1 MMHGRA
7 ERRAAETAPPQAQ
20 IPRKRRHEEPRPRGN
35 SLITKLG
42 LLVIALLALPFV
54 VYQEFEQAFQEKQR
68 LLIESVREQGRLMAA
83 NLRPLLQQ
91 ADSTPFVELPNRL
104 QDLATDEMGIRVLL
118 SPRDETGVESFYFVA
133 SAPAMA
139 PAALERERSLLV
151 DGGILGQLVE
161 SCSGELALAVRH
173 QSSDGQEEMLT
184 SITPV
189 TTEIGCWAI
198 IGTHVKD
205 GFLGTSLGQPYWHT
219 WEVRLAIITYAL
231 LTALVV
237 GMFFTIW
244 RNINSFGNQAR
255 MIRTG
260 RAAPGSFART
270 NRVPELEMVAEEFDR
285 MTHSLVDSA
294 DSMRRAAEDNA
305 HAFKTPIA
313 IMRQSLEPLR
323 RIVPSE
329 HTRGRRAIDLIEQ
342 AIDRL
347 DHLVSSARQLEETA
361 AELLDPP
368 RDPINFSRLVER
380 MMNSYE
386 DSFAAQGVR
395 LTGTLEPKVIVRGG
409 EDLLETVV
417 ENVLDN
423 ALGFCH
429 RGDEISVELTGLS
442 SEAILSVRDSGPGV
456 PPGQLDHIFERY
468 VSFRPT
474 SSDDVSTTLE
484 RSGHAGIGLWI
495 VRRNLEAI
503 GGRVSAHNNPEKGLT
518 ITMRLPKA

>member
-7 ERRAAETAPPQAQ
+7 ERRAAETAPRAQ
-20 IPRKRRHEEPRPRGN
+20 IQSKRRHEEPRPRGN
-35 SLITKLG
+35 SLITKFG
-42 LLVIALLALPFV
+42 LLVIAFVALPVV
-54 VYQEFEQAFQEKQR
+54 VYQEFEQAYQEKQR
-68 LLIESVREQGRLMAA
+68 LLLESVREQGRLMAS
-83 NLRPLLQQ
+83 NLRPLLLRD
-91 ADSTPFVELPNRL
+91 DSTPFVELPERL
-104 QDLATDEMGIRVLL
+104 PELATDEMGVRVLL
-118 SPRDETGVESFYFVA
+118 SPKDETGVESFYFVA
-133 SAPAMA
+133 SAPTMA
-139 PAALERERSLLV
+139 PAALERERALLV
-151 DGGILGQLVE
+151 DSGILDQLVE
-161 SCSGELALAVRH
+161 SCTGDLALAVRH
-173 QSSDGQEEMLT
+173 QSSDGQDEMLT

-189 TTEIGCWAI
+189 TTETGCWAI

-205 GFLGTSLGQPYWHT
+205 GFLGTSIGQPYWQT
-219 WEVRLAIITYAL
+219 WEVRLAIVTYAL
-231 LTALVV
+231 LTVLVM

-294 DSMRRAAEDNA
+294 ESMRRAAEDNA

-323 RIVPSE
+323 RIVPEE

-347 DHLVSSARQLEETA
+347 DHLVSSARQLEENA

-368 RDPINFSRLVER
+368 REPINLSRLVER

-386 DSFAAQGVR
+386 DSFAAQGVGFF
-395 LTGTLEPKVIVRGG
+395 GTLQPNVVVRGG

-417 ENVLDN
+417 ENILDN
-423 ALGFCH
+423 ALGLCH
-429 RGDEISVELTGLS
+429 KGDEVSIELTALA
-442 SEAILSVRDSGPGV
+442 SEAIVTVRDSGPGV

-474 SSDDVSTTLE
+474 PARRISPVPEGSS
-484 RSGHAGIGLWI
+484 HAGIGLWI

-503 GGRVSAHNNPEKGLT
+503 GGRVFAQNNPERGLT
-518 ITMRLPKA
+518 ITMRIPKA